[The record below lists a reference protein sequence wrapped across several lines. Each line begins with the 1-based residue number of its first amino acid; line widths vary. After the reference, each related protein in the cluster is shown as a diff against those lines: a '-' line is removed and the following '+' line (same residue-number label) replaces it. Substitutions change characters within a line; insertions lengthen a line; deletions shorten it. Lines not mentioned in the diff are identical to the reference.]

1 MSEPFAYW
9 NSLKHGGMLISQ
21 SRLIKAFPTEIA
33 ALPSWKADKLR
44 RIVQL
49 DGRGSE
55 GAALLDFILQEICG
69 FERSDLLAGD
79 RIGTEWSRR
88 ATTGELIKPRRVW
101 TGSHGSALPIF
112 VEKEQRLGIGRGRR
126 TTARV
131 AEWLRAADQKL
142 ALVTNFQQWRL
153 IYAGLDFE
161 SWVEWD
167 TALWFEEGTPG
178 LQVDA
183 FRILLCKE
191 SLEPDEAG
199 ELSKLLA
206 AIVDS
211 RKGEAEL
218 SASLG
223 ERIRRAVELLIQAHA
238 EPLKSLEGSVGNA
251 DIYRAA
257 TRMVMRLVVVLFAE
271 ARELLPLDNPVYFD
285 SYSVKG
291 LVHDLS
297 THAGGGG
304 ERLAN
309 RWCGWPRLLAL
320 FRLIYNGSPHAM
332 LPVLRYGGGLFQP
345 GDLGAADPI
354 LRAVRIFEQTRN
366 CPNDFEVQQLL
377 DFVCQTTVRV
387 QHGRGSIP
395 VKMPIDFSDLSSE
408 YIGILYEGLL
418 DFELRCADGPVV
430 FLNLGD
436 EPALPLDRLKGM
448 DKKSLKDLVD
458 RFKVKAE
465 KVKAADTDGDNAGD
479 DDEAAD
485 ALDNEEIDEP
495 GGSANPVMEEPAL
508 SCDDI
513 RLSVR
518 EEAQE
523 WAVRAVI
530 AGKLVPTPKS
540 RKSDALAQFELD
552 VQAKA
557 DSLILRLILP
567 GEWFL
572 VRWGGTRKGSGTFY
586 TRPQLAVP
594 TAMRTLLPLANDP
607 PIAEDGTQN
616 DYARPSEWTPKAPGE
631 ILGLKVCDPS
641 MGSASFLV
649 AALRYLAE
657 CLFASLFLHGWLI
670 QSDDSVKV
678 GTPPNPAPHWLLECI
693 KDLPPSDSEDVIKA
707 RLKRLIVERC
717 LYGVDFDA
725 LAVELGRL
733 ALWVETMDRDLPFE
747 FLDHKLKCGNALIGC
762 WFDRFRDYPLLAWK
776 REGGDKG
783 HKGVHFADGE
793 WTKAIG
799 KKRDGDVKRK
809 MAEYISGQRS
819 MEGLLPLGKA
829 PEAVRDDAETSY
841 IQLTDSQLTDPFQ
854 RERNYDDLLADPAL
868 QRLKVAFDT
877 WCALWFW
884 PSD

>member
-1 MSEPFAYW
+1 
-9 NSLKHGGMLISQ
+9 
-21 SRLIKAFPTEIA
+21 
-33 ALPSWKADKLR
+33 
-44 RIVQL
+44 
-49 DGRGSE
+49 
-55 GAALLDFILQEICG
+55 
-69 FERSDLLAGD
+69 
-79 RIGTEWSRR
+79 
-88 ATTGELIKPRRVW
+88 
-101 TGSHGSALPIF
+101 
-112 VEKEQRLGIGRGRR
+112 
-126 TTARV
+126 
-131 AEWLRAADQKL
+131 
-142 ALVTNFQQWRL
+142 
-153 IYAGLDFE
+153 
-161 SWVEWD
+161 
-167 TALWFEEGTPG
+167 
-178 LQVDA
+178 
-183 FRILLCKE
+183 
-191 SLEPDEAG
+191 
-199 ELSKLLA
+199 
-206 AIVDS
+206 
-211 RKGEAEL
+211 
-218 SASLG
+218 
-223 ERIRRAVELLIQAHA
+223 
-238 EPLKSLEGSVGNA
+238 
-251 DIYRAA
+251 
-257 TRMVMRLVVVLFAE
+257 
-271 ARELLPLDNPVYFD
+271 
-285 SYSVKG
+285 
-291 LVHDLS
+291 
-297 THAGGGG
+297 
-304 ERLAN
+304 
-309 RWCGWPRLLAL
+309 
-320 FRLIYNGSPHAM
+320 
-332 LPVLRYGGGLFQP
+332 
-345 GDLGAADPI
+345 
-354 LRAVRIFEQTRN
+354 
-366 CPNDFEVQQLL
+366 
-377 DFVCQTTVRV
+377 
-387 QHGRGSIP
+387 
-395 VKMPIDFSDLSSE
+395 
-408 YIGILYEGLL
+408 
-418 DFELRCADGPVV
+418 
-430 FLNLGD
+430 
-436 EPALPLDRLKGM
+436 
-448 DKKSLKDLVD
+448 
-458 RFKVKAE
+458 
-465 KVKAADTDGDNAGD
+465 
-479 DDEAAD
+479 
-485 ALDNEEIDEP
+485 
-495 GGSANPVMEEPAL
+495 MEEPAL

-783 HKGVHFADGE
+783 HKGVHFH
-793 WTKAIG
+793 
-799 KKRDGDVKRK
+799 
-809 MAEYISGQRS
+809 S
-819 MEGLLPLGKA
+819 
-829 PEAVRDDAETSY
+829 
-841 IQLTDSQLTDPFQ
+841 
-854 RERNYDDLLADPAL
+854 
-868 QRLKVAFDT
+868 
-877 WCALWFW
+877 
-884 PSD
+884 